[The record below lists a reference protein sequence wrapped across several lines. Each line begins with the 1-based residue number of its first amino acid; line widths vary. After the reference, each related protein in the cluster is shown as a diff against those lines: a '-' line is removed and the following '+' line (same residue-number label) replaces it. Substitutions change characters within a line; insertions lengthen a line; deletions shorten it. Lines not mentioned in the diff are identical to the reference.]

1 MEKWEGELGGHCN
14 SCHTA
19 DPSNLGPNGKPRL
32 KFEDDAKDEKVV
44 ARLMYT
50 LTQELNQKYFGTL
63 KHDEAEGK
71 VVSVTCGT
79 CHRGHVHPEEFVP
92 AKEDRPMGPMPP
104 MSTMQP
110 AAPGQK

>member
-1 MEKWEGELGGHCN
+1 
-14 SCHTA
+14 
-19 DPSNLGPNGKPRL
+19 
-32 KFEDDAKDEKVV
+32 
-44 ARLMYT
+44 
-50 LTQELNQKYFGTL
+50 
-63 KHDEAEGK
+63 